1 MSSVIDSYKLGSVS
15 VEISETDHSN
25 KLQVECN
32 DGNYH
37 SSFTV
42 RKYEYEN
49 YKRHMNQRITKAY
62 QAQYE
67 EE

>member
-15 VEISETDHSN
+15 VEISETDHPN

-32 DGNYH
+32 DGTYQ

-49 YKRHMNQRITKAY
+49 YKRHMNQRITTAY
-62 QAQYE
+62 KEQYE
-67 EE
+67 DE

>member
-1 MSSVIDSYKLGSVS
+1 MSTVIDSYKLGDVR
-15 VEISETDHSN
+15 VEISETDHPN

-37 SSFTV
+37 SSFSV

-49 YKRHMNQRITKAY
+49 YKRHMNQRISNAY
-62 QAQYE
+62 KEQYDDS
-67 EE
+67 

>member
-1 MSSVIDSYKLGSVS
+1 MSSVIDSYKLGSVR
-15 VEISETDHSN
+15 VEISETDHPN

-37 SSFTV
+37 SAFTV

-49 YKRHMNQRITKAY
+49 YKRHMNQRITNAY
-62 QAQYE
+62 KEQYE